1 MDKLTIIVMFVG
13 LSGFLLF
20 LFFYVIKRDKFIEEK
35 IISFERNLDN
45 LNKEVYFLK
54 EELKKRNVNA
64 SLKEIESIIHR
75 LINDVKKLETKH
87 LTHIQRLEQKMMS
100 IESSVKTKTIDFS
113 NITKSDEQK
122 IVSMYKNGY
131 TIEEISKEL
140 RIPAGEVE
148 LVIKFQG
155 L

>member
-1 MDKLTIIVMFVG
+1 MDKMIVIIMFLG
-13 LSGFLLF
+13 LSGFLFFLF
-20 LFFYVIKRDKFIEEK
+20 LYIMKRDKFIEEK
-35 IISFERNLDN
+35 AAAFERSLDT
-45 LNKEVYFLK
+45 LNQEVYFLK
-54 EELKKRNVNA
+54 EELKKRNINA
-64 SLKEIESIIHR
+64 SLQEIEKIINR
-75 LINDVKKLETKH
+75 LINDIKKLETKH